1 MVGTTGNAASVRQRR
16 DFLAELCWRLE
27 RIAVAESASAHLASR
42 GTSFAIL
49 PMWLWRPPAL
59 DMGRKG
65 AGLVP
70 VRVTYTRRGTAV
82 GPVVPAPLNRRVTV
96 CWWARGAGWD
106 LSGQL
111 VLVPGGDGHGCASP
125 DQSATLARL
134 PTEMPALLAGHSDG
148 GGERRLVTLIANGEQ
163 ARWELLNELSTM
175 ARKYLWRAR
184 AKFLGAV
191 QDGEMVAPWQPEMA
205 PAELTKD
212 DIERLADEIIL
223 GTGDKPSRAD
233 GLIERC
239 LLPSTFEA
247 VDPLRYVSVSLRC
260 AASQAFARQIGDPAA
275 GVEVR
280 RIADM
285 LSLPKHRPLTN
296 EEVELVIKTYRT
308 AHPGDPLGKERAL
321 RALRFRPGSPVQPR
335 PHYVQPAPELSPVD
349 TTIKTLVQACRQEG
363 GSDLADVAQRWLSG
377 AVEGDEPDVQA
388 LASELWLPPAEVA
401 ALLAQARAIAASL
414 MEGAA
419 A

>member
-1 MVGTTGNAASVRQRR
+1 MDGAHSR

-82 GPVVPAPLNRRVTV
+82 GPVVPAPLNRRSTV
-96 CWWARGAGWD
+96 CWRARGAGWD

-111 VLVPGGDGHGCASP
+111 VLVPGSDSPGDGSGDLGRLTAPTRASTELPQLICARNW
-125 DQSATLARL
+125 QSDARRHLTELA
-134 PTEMPALLAGHSDG
+134 ADA
-148 GGERRLVTLIANGEQ
+148 EQ
-163 ARWELLNELSTM
+163 ARWELLDELTTM
-175 ARKYLWRAR
+175 TKKYLWRAR
-184 AKFLGAV
+184 ARFLGAV
-191 QDGEMVAPWQPEMA
+191 QDGEMLAPWQPEMA

-223 GTGDKPSRAD
+223 GNGDKPSRAD

-260 AASQAFARQIGDPAA
+260 AANQAFARQIGDPAA

-285 LSLPKHRPLTN
+285 LSLPKHRPLTD
-296 EEVELVIKTYRT
+296 EEVELVIKTYR
-308 AHPGDPLGKERAL
+308 AVHPGDPLGKERAL

-335 PHYVQPAPELSPVD
+335 PRSVQPAPELSSVD
-349 TTIKTLVQACRQEG
+349 TTIKTLVQACRREG

-414 MEGAA
+414 MKGAA